1 MQIAAGKRNEGT
13 RGGGGGC
20 GGGRRITSE
29 RLLEKQRAKKRTGA
43 ACEKALAIPE
53 SKLNLFSSVL

>member
-13 RGGGGGC
+13 RGGGG

>member
-13 RGGGGGC
+13 RGGGG

-53 SKLNLFSSVL
+53 SKLNLFSSGL